1 MSRVQ
6 RGSSNCSFHS
16 FVDFQCCKME
26 NIQWTA
32 LKSSFLTGYKADWKR
47 GLKKLPRMQQGHR
60 NRAHTRGCSLED
72 KLGGPGPGAS
82 GCRARGGGRSTLCRT
97 PCRPRGLHREKAS
110 STRCPTKCN
119 DRKWLSYAKG
129 PQRATVVQAEDLCR
143 GAPVTGFQERKETRQ
158 R

>member
-16 FVDFQCCKME
+16 FVDFQCCKMK
-26 NIQWTA
+26 NIQRTA
-32 LKSSFLTGYKADWKR
+32 LNSSFLTGYKADWKR

-60 NRAHTRGCSLED
+60 NGAHTRGCSLED
-72 KLGGPGPGAS
+72 KLRGPGPGAS
-82 GCRARGGGRSTLCRT
+82 GCRARSGGRSTLCRT
-97 PCRPRGLHREKAS
+97 PCRPRGLHREEAS

-119 DRKWLSYAKG
+119 DRKWLRRVPKG
-129 PQRATVVQAEDLCR
+129 PRGQRWSRRRTSAGERQSLDFR
-143 GAPVTGFQERKETRQ
+143 RKEARQ